1 MQSPE
6 FNTKY
11 AQSITEIQDEVCKA
25 SGDVGQI
32 LELLLANE
40 EYDFG
45 SGAWFLTTQ
54 CKEDVRN
61 QLQSGSE
68 EGWERYITECVETEA
83 NADRK
88 GYWEKAVE
96 AL

>member
-1 MQSPE
+1 MQSPD
-6 FNTKY
+6 FNAEY
-11 AQSITEIQDEVCKA
+11 AESIEEISDEVA
-25 SGDVGQI
+25 EADGDVVKI
-32 LELLLANE
+32 LDLLLSDE

-54 CKEDVRN
+54 CDEAVRE

-68 EGWERYITECVETEA
+68 EGWAAYITECVGTEA
-83 NADRK
+83 NEDRK
-88 GYWEKAVE
+88 GYWETAVE